1 MDNTLFSKF
10 TPKER
15 KFFPLLKD
23 LVDVIKASSDIMLE
37 MTEKGNIENS
47 AEYYKRIKEFER
59 KGDDLCNKVF
69 DELNNTFITPFDRE
83 DIHHLANK
91 LDDVTD
97 YINSAAKRIYLYKP
111 QEIPAGSRE
120 LVLLIKEAADQIEN
134 AVKELDV
141 LKKRRKKIS
150 EYCFQLNVIENKADD
165 VYENFL
171 IQLFDK
177 QHNGVELIK
186 QKEIMFELEKATDV
200 AEEVGKIIKTIIVK
214 YA

>member
-1 MDNTLFSKF
+1 MDNTIFSKF

-23 LVDVIKASSDIMLE
+23 LVEVIKASSDIMLE
-37 MTEKGNIENS
+37 MTEKGNVENS
-47 AEYYKRIKEFER
+47 AEYYKRIKECER

-69 DELNNTFITPFDRE
+69 EELNNTFITPFDRE

-111 QEIPAGSRE
+111 LEIPAGARD
-120 LVLLIKEAADQIEN
+120 LVLLIKDAAEQMEK
-134 AVKELDV
+134 AVMELDV

-150 EYCFQLNVIENKADD
+150 EYCYELHIIENKADD
-165 VYENFL
+165 VYEDFL
-171 IQLFDK
+171 IQLFEK

>member
-1 MDNTLFSKF
+1 MDNTIFSKF

-15 KFFPLLKD
+15 KFFPLLKE
-23 LVDVIKASSDIMLE
+23 LVEVIKASSDIMLE
-37 MTEKGNIENS
+37 MTEKGNIANS
-47 AEYYKRIKEFER
+47 AEYYKRIKDFER

-134 AVKELDV
+134 AVNELDV

-150 EYCFQLNVIENKADD
+150 EYCFQLHVIENKADD

-171 IQLFDK
+171 IQLFEK